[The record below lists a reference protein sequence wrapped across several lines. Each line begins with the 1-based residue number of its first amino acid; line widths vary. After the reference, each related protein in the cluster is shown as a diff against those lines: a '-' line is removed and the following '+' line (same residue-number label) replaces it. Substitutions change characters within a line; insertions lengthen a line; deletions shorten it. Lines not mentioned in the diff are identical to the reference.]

1 MTQPRRPNRVSIRLQ
16 NWDYASNA
24 WYFVTICT
32 RDRQLFFG
40 DIVSETMQLS
50 AIGEIAQQYWLEL
63 LDHFNYVSLDAYVVM
78 PNHLHGILGID
89 RPSQITE
96 NVACKN
102 DSSPVSTNYPEH
114 YDLATAMSAL
124 SPKAGTLSVILRSYK
139 SAVSRWCKFNG
150 YSSFAWQN
158 RFHEQMIRDDASLNQ
173 MRQYIANNPI
183 NWKPE

>member
-1 MTQPRRPNRVSIRLQ
+1 MMTQPRRHNRVSTRLR

-63 LDHFNYVSLDAYVVM
+63 PDHFSYVSLDAYVVM

-89 RPSQITE
+89 RPSHTAA
-96 NVACKN
+96 NTACK
-102 DSSPVSTNYPEH
+102 DDPSYVSTDHPEQ

-139 SAVSRWCKFNG
+139 SAMSRWCKFND
-150 YSSFAWQN
+150 YPSFAWQN
-158 RFHEQMIRDDASLNQ
+158 RFHEQMTYRSRNQ
-173 MRQYIANNPI
+173 
-183 NWKPE
+183 